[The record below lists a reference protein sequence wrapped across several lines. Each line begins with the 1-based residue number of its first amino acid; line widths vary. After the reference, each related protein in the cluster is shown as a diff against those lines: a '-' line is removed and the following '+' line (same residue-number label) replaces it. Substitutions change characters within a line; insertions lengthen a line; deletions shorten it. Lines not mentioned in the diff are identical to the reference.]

1 MNELIDEQPKGPN
14 VGLWSID
21 VMNEAFWT
29 HIDRTADCYI
39 FKRSVGSDCESEIGN
54 FVDSSVTDEN
64 V

>member
-1 MNELIDEQPKGPN
+1 MNELIDEQPKSPN
-14 VGLWSID
+14 ISLRSID
-21 VMNEAFWT
+21 VMYEAFGT
-29 HIDRTADCYI
+29 HIDRTANCYI